1 MFLKFTN
8 EVNIFVEIFICS
20 GDNSIVHM
28 SLSDVI
34 NYVKGNEKTL
44 VVFNPPADST
54 LVSDLGDYFTTQNVT
69 VTGRRTASGE
79 PEGVVV
85 LRLDDE
91 VLAAVPAEQLEELL
105 AGGALRQRG
114 VGIDDTDYHEI
125 LQHLKETTF
134 TSYNKRQ
141 MVAISHEIEDRA
153 LRVDG
158 GTLYTGFQYASK
170 LVDQE
175 QLYEQLAT
183 TAVDIHTFAAPDG
196 PTVDIEG
203 VTHHSEDN
211 EEIER
216 SWFVV
221 FDGNGE
227 DRYKTALLATE
238 QAPNQ
243 FYGFWSDDPG
253 IVDRIGD
260 YLDSAYIKA
269 RP

>member
-1 MFLKFTN
+1 MALS
-8 EVNIFVEIFICS
+8 EIIEF
-20 GDNSIVHM
+20 
-28 SLSDVI
+28 
-34 NYVKGNEKTL
+34 VKGNEKTL

-54 LVSDLGDYFTTQNVT
+54 LVSDLREYFTTQNVT

-85 LRLDDE
+85 LQLDEE
-91 VLAAVPAEQLEELL
+91 VLAAVPAEQLDELL
-105 AGGALRQRG
+105 AGGALRDTG
-114 VGIDDTDYHEI
+114 IGIDDTDYHEI

-134 TSYNKRQ
+134 TSYDKAR
-141 MVAISHEIEDRA
+141 MITISHEIEDRA

-158 GTLYTGFQYASK
+158 GQLYTGFQYASK
-170 LVDQE
+170 LLDQR

-183 TAVDIHTFAAPDG
+183 TAVDIHTFGVPDE
-196 PTVDIEG
+196 TVDIEG
-203 VTHHSEDN
+203 ITHHPEDT

-221 FDGNGE
+221 FDGNGD

-253 IVDRIGD
+253 IVDRIGA

>member
-1 MFLKFTN
+1 
-8 EVNIFVEIFICS
+8 
-20 GDNSIVHM
+20 M
-28 SLSDVI
+28 SLSESI
-34 NYVKGNEKTL
+34 EFVKGNEKTL

-54 LVSDLGDYFTTQNVT
+54 LVSDLREYFTTQNVT

-85 LRLDDE
+85 LQLDEE

-105 AGGALRQRG
+105 AGGALRNRG

-134 TSYNKRQ
+134 TSYDKGQ
-141 MVAISHEIEDRA
+141 MISISHEIEDRA

-170 LVDQE
+170 LLDQRR
-175 QLYEQLAT
+175 LYERLAT
-183 TAVDIHTFAAPDG
+183 TAVDIHTFGVPDA
-196 PTVDIEG
+196 TVDIKG
-203 VTHHSEDN
+203 ITHHAEDS

-221 FDGNGE
+221 FDGDGD

-260 YLDSAYIKA
+260 YLDGAYIKA

>member
-1 MFLKFTN
+1 
-8 EVNIFVEIFICS
+8 V
-20 GDNSIVHM
+20 
-28 SLSDVI
+28 
-34 NYVKGNEKTL
+34 
-44 VVFNPPADST
+44 AD
-54 LVSDLGDYFTTQNVT
+54 LREYFTTQNVT

-85 LRLDDE
+85 LQLDEE
-91 VLAAVPAEQLEELL
+91 VLAAVPAEQLDELL
-105 AGGALRQRG
+105 AGGALRDSG
-114 VGIDDTDYHEI
+114 IGIDDTDYHEI

-134 TSYNKRQ
+134 TSYDKAR
-141 MVAISHEIEDRA
+141 MITISHEIEDRA

-158 GTLYTGFQYASK
+158 GQLYTGFQYASK
-170 LVDQE
+170 LLDQRG
-175 QLYEQLAT
+175 LYEQLAT
-183 TAVDIHTFAAPDG
+183 TAVDIHTFGVPDE
-196 PTVDIEG
+196 TVDIEG
-203 VTHHSEDN
+203 VTHHPVDN

-221 FDGNGE
+221 FDGDGK

-253 IVDRIGD
+253 IVDRIGA

>member
-1 MFLKFTN
+1 
-8 EVNIFVEIFICS
+8 
-20 GDNSIVHM
+20 M
-28 SLSDVI
+28 SLSEI
-34 NYVKGNEKTL
+34 IEFVKGNEKTL

-54 LVSDLGDYFTTQNVT
+54 LVSDLREYFTTQNVT

-85 LRLDDE
+85 LQLDEE
-91 VLAAVPAEQLEELL
+91 VLAAVPAEQLDELL
-105 AGGALRQRG
+105 AGGALRDTG
-114 VGIDDTDYHEI
+114 IGIDDTDYHEI

-134 TSYNKRQ
+134 TSYDKAR
-141 MVAISHEIEDRA
+141 MITISHEIEDRA

-158 GTLYTGFQYASK
+158 GQLYTGFQYASK
-170 LVDQE
+170 LIDQRG
-175 QLYEQLAT
+175 LYERLAT
-183 TAVDIHTFAAPDG
+183 TAVDIHTFGVPDA
-196 PTVDIEG
+196 TVDIEG
-203 VTHHSEDN
+203 ITHHPEDT

-221 FDGNGE
+221 FDGNGD

-253 IVDRIGD
+253 IVDRIGG
-260 YLDSAYIKA
+260 YLDDAYVKA

>member
-1 MFLKFTN
+1 
-8 EVNIFVEIFICS
+8 
-20 GDNSIVHM
+20 M

-34 NYVKGNEKTL
+34 EYVKGNEKTL

-85 LRLDDE
+85 LRLDGE

-134 TSYNKRQ
+134 TSYDKGQ
-141 MVAISHEIEDRA
+141 MVSISHEIEDRA

-158 GTLYTGFQYASK
+158 GTLYAGFQYTSK
-170 LVDQE
+170 LHDQRG
-175 QLYEQLAT
+175 LYERLAT
-183 TAVDIHTFAAPDG
+183 TALDIHLFAVPDG
-196 PTVDIEG
+196 PPVDIEG
-203 VTHHSEDN
+203 ITHHAEDT

-221 FDGNGE
+221 FDGDGE

-238 QAPNQ
+238 LTPNQ

-253 IVDRIGD
+253 IVDRIAS
-260 YLDSAYIKA
+260 YLDDAYVKA